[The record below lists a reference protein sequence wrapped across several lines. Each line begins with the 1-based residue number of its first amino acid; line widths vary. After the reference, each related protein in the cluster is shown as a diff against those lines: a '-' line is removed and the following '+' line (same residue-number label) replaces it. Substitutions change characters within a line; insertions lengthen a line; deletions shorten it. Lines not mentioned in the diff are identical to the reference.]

1 MLQLFRAFTFQQIS
15 SKNLNRKQKKQML
28 KNKSG
33 DHTSTLW
40 FTQALLCFTHPFG
53 YKPPASGT

>member
-1 MLQLFRAFTFQQIS
+1 MLQLFRAFTYQQIS
-15 SKNLNRKQKKQML
+15 SQILNRKQKQML

-40 FTQALLCFTHPFG
+40 FTHPFG
-53 YKPPASGT
+53 LVIPC